1 MTEIRFDELTLE
13 RVHFIAA
20 NNHENFALTLKAAAV
35 DVDVN
40 LTEIR
45 FESELTLDRVASPV
59 TVMLDESIV

>member
-1 MTEIRFDELTLE
+1 MGTNLI
-13 RVHFIAA
+13 HFIEYSS
-20 NNHENFALTLKAAAV
+20 NYENFALTLKVAAA
-35 DVDVN
+35 DVVVN